1 NSGVMLEP
9 CGVWQLVQSSTAGS
23 CSHRNGPRF
32 SAWHCQQV
40 SLTVFILSN
49 FGPAAPCGLWQSVH
63 TILPASIGCVE
74 IFRVS
79 ARCSLW
85 QGEDTFCCG
94 RLVNSVAVIACH
106 AVSLVLAAIPTCAI
120 GALVAC
126 QTLCSAHLLI
136 GHRIAALVEN
146 DIRRCTTVD
155 VRIAVQM
162 LLAFTVA

>member
-1 NSGVMLEP
+1 MLEP

-63 TILPASIGCVE
+63 TIFPASIGCVE
-74 IFRVS
+74 IFSVS

-85 QGEDTFCCG
+85 HVKHFSCCVPLDSNG
-94 RLVNSVAVIACH
+94 SA
-106 AVSLVLAAIPTCAI
+106 
-120 GALVAC
+120 GA
-126 QTLCSAHLLI
+126 
-136 GHRIAALVEN
+136 
-146 DIRRCTTVD
+146 
-155 VRIAVQM
+155 
-162 LLAFTVA
+162 